1 MRLTQRGAA
10 VLATSPVLALAA
22 WLLGLPEAAVLSA
35 CAALLVLLAAVWT
48 KVSTAVV
55 DIQRSVLPTR
65 PRVGEPCRVQ
75 LRILNTC
82 SRSTAPLL
90 LTERIEAVDS
100 LRLQIAPVPSGEQSM
115 TSYNFPTHVRGR
127 QLILP
132 TTVQVEDPFGL
143 LRSTHPAGTE
153 TQVLVLPRLWPLSPL
168 PAVLGQENLTPSHS
182 AAFISRPAEEFAGL
196 REYLPGDDLRRI
208 HWPTTARTGRPVM
221 RQFELPLQHR
231 TTVLLDLMSSASF
244 ERSVSAAASVVALE
258 AEQGGLIRLVTTA
271 AQSVALNGIEFVNAA
286 DQFDQLQD
294 RLALVEQSPK
304 AVSIQSL
311 LQLLD
316 AQDGGRLV
324 ICAGSMTTTDL
335 GAIQRGSRQFSSRVL
350 LTSSGSEQKQG
361 TNDQA
366 SEQQGWLHLDW
377 PDGSALNRV
386 WDEATRSAAGAKQ

>member
-10 VLATSPVLALAA
+10 VLAISPVLALAA

-35 CAALLVLLAAVWT
+35 CAALLVLAAAVWT
-48 KVSTAVV
+48 KACAAVV
-55 DIQRSVLPTR
+55 DIQRSILPTR

-75 LRILNTC
+75 LRILNTGG
-82 SRSTAPLL
+82 RSTAPLH

-127 QLILP
+127 QVIAP
-132 TTVQVEDPFGL
+132 TTVQIEDPFGL
-143 LRSTHPAGTE
+143 LRSTCPAGTE
-153 TQVLVLPRLWPLSPL
+153 TQVLVLPRIWPLSPL
-168 PAVLGQENLTPSHS
+168 PAVLGQENLTPSHP

-208 HWPTTARTGRPVM
+208 HWPSTARTGRPVM

-231 TTVLLDLMSSASF
+231 TTVLLDVMSSASF
-244 ERSVSAAASVVALE
+244 ERSVSAAASVIALE
-258 AEQGGLIRLVTTA
+258 AQQGGLVRLLTTA
-271 AQSVALNGIEFVNAA
+271 AQLVALNGIEFVNAA

-294 RLALVEQSPK
+294 RLAQVEQSPK

-316 AQDGGRLV
+316 AQDGGRL
-324 ICAGSMTTTDL
+324 IMCAGSMSRTDL

-350 LTSSGSEQKQG
+350 LTSSGSEQKQS
-361 TNDQA
+361 TSNQA
-366 SEQQGWLHLDW
+366 SEQQGWLHVDW
-377 PDGSALNRV
+377 PEGSALNRV
-386 WDEATRSAAGAKQ
+386 WDEATRFAPGAKQ

>member
-10 VLATSPVLALAA
+10 VLATSPVLAIAA

-35 CAALLVLLAAVWT
+35 CAALLVLVAAVWT
-48 KVSTAVV
+48 KARAAVV
-55 DIQRSVLPTR
+55 DIQRSILPTR

-75 LRILNTC
+75 LQILNTG
-82 SRSTAPLL
+82 SRSAAPLH
-90 LTERIEAVDS
+90 LTERIEGLDS
-100 LRLQIAPVPSGEQSM
+100 LRLQIAPVPSGEQSI
-115 TSYNFPTHVRGR
+115 TSYNFPTLVRGR
-127 QLILP
+127 QVIAASK
-132 TTVQVEDPFGL
+132 VQVEDPFGL
-143 LRSTHPAGTE
+143 LRSTCLAGAE
-153 TQVLVLPRLWPLSPL
+153 TQVLVLPKLWQLSPL
-168 PAVLGQENLTPSHS
+168 RAALGQENRKPSHS

-244 ERSVSAAASVVALE
+244 ERSVSAAASVIALE
-258 AEQGGLIRLVTTA
+258 AKQGGLIRLVTTA
-271 AQSVALNGIEFVNAA
+271 TQSVALNGTEFVNAA

-324 ICAGSMTTTDL
+324 ICASYVSRNDL
-335 GAIQRGSRQFSSRVL
+335 GVIQRGSRQFSSRVL
-350 LTSSGSEQKQG
+350 LTTSGSDQEQSMS
-361 TNDQA
+361 DQA
-366 SEQQGWLHLDW
+366 SEQQGWLHVDW
-377 PDGSALNRV
+377 PEGSALNRA
-386 WDEATRSAAGAKQ
+386 WDEATRLAGGAKP